1 MTFFNI
7 ISPKWPWLSNK
18 ATTFCGDRMSGSYF
32 IAQTRKFLLID
43 AAAVTL
49 GLGHGKV
56 IWYISPDLYILC
68 PKYLRFSS
76 NSFDVIGKSHWGRR
90 WGGRGRC
97 GGNKLKTQSHPDLG
111 DLTMI
116 WCISEQF
123 GVYHVMTLLRCFY
136 PNKMSTI
143 SHCYVS
149 ASWLQL
155 HILPC
160 SSSRTLVSWKS
171 RRWQGS
177 VLRMHLDPG
186 YNQDCKHREV
196 SLWFTEN
203 IDLRRWMDRS
213 KYQ

>member
-1 MTFFNI
+1 
-7 ISPKWPWLSNK
+7 
-18 ATTFCGDRMSGSYF
+18 MSGSYL
-32 IAQTRKFLLID
+32 IAQTSKFLLID
-43 AAAVTL
+43 APAVTL
-49 GLGHGKV
+49 GQGHGKV

-123 GVYHVMTLLRCFY
+123 GVYHVMTLLWCFY

-143 SHCYVS
+143 LHCYVS
-149 ASWLQL
+149 ASWLQS

-171 RRWQGS
+171 RRLQGS
-177 VLRMHLDPG
+177 CACTWIPVTIRIV
-186 YNQDCKHREV
+186 NTEKHHCDSQKILIFGVE
-196 SLWFTEN
+196 WIDQN
-203 IDLRRWMDRS
+203 INNRL
-213 KYQ
+213 